1 MIMEDIADKS
11 QTGTRESGI
20 GNPPQGVPKGEPT
33 SDEPRA
39 TSWWRSIGPALIT
52 ACVVFGPG
60 SLLISSNVGAD
71 HGFELLWLLLLTGVL
86 MGTYMTTAARIGV
99 VGGSTPCTLVA
110 QRLGRPAAAIIG
122 INLCLICAAFQFSNN
137 LAVVAAAGA
146 LIPRVP
152 PIAVLAVLNGLII
165 VFLFSAKQVYG
176 LLERA
181 MKVMVGVILVSF
193 MINIVMASPSLTNI
207 LKGLIP
213 RIPEGITLGVPH
225 KVNGKIEDPLLLIA
239 SLLGTTFS
247 VAAAFYQG
255 NLVREKGW
263 TIREYRNGIGDSIAG
278 VAVLTGVS
286 AVIMITA
293 ATVIPGQ
300 EAQDIGVLA
309 RSLQPL
315 LHTTAYTI
323 FCVGL
328 FAVAM
333 NPFLINA
340 MIGGSILA
348 DGLGKPARLSDR
360 SSREFTVVVLLIGM
374 LVAVLALRTGQR
386 PVNLIIFG
394 QALTVIGNP
403 LMAATILWLANRKD
417 IMGERRNTLLLNV
430 LGGVGFLVVLL
441 MAVRVLISVI
451 LKLT

>member
-1 MIMEDIADKS
+1 MA
-11 QTGTRESGI
+11 
-20 GNPPQGVPKGEPT
+20 
-33 SDEPRA
+33 
-39 TSWWRSIGPALIT
+39 WWRSIGPALIT

-60 SLLISSNVGAD
+60 SLLISSNVGAN
-71 HGFELLWLLLLTGVL
+71 HGFKLLWLLLLTGVL

-99 VGGSTPCTLVA
+99 VGGATPCTLVA

-137 LAVVAAAGA
+137 LAIVAAAGA

-176 LLERA
+176 LLERV

-193 MINIVMASPSLTNI
+193 MINIILASPSFTSI

-225 KVNGKIEDPLLLIA
+225 KVNGKIEDPLLLVA

-300 EAQDIGVLA
+300 QAQDIGVLA

-315 LHTTAYTI
+315 LRTTAYTI

-360 SSREFTVVVLLIGM
+360 PSRIFTVVVLTIGM
-374 LVAVLALRTGQR
+374 VVAILALRTGQK

-430 LGGVGFLVVLL
+430 LGVVGLLVVLL
-441 MAVRVLISVI
+441 MAIRVLISVI

>member
-1 MIMEDIADKS
+1 MTDVTPELN
-11 QTGTRESGI
+11 GRL
-20 GNPPQGVPKGEPT
+20 P
-33 SDEPRA
+33 
-39 TSWWRSIGPALIT
+39 WWRSIGPALIT

-60 SLLISSNVGAD
+60 SLLISANVGAKY
-71 HGFELLWLLLLTGVL
+71 GFDLLWLLVLTGVL
-86 MGTYMTTAARIGV
+86 MGIYMTTSARIGV
-99 VGGSTPCTLVA
+99 VGGATPCTLVA
-110 QRLGRPAAAIIG
+110 GRLGRPAAAIIG
-122 INLCLICAAFQFSNN
+122 INLCLICTAFQFSNN
-137 LAVVAAAGA
+137 LAVVAAASA
-146 LIPRVP
+146 LIPKVP
-152 PIAVLAVLNGLII
+152 SIIVLATLNGLII
-165 VFLFSAKQVYG
+165 VFLFTAKQVYG
-176 LLERA
+176 LLEKV
-181 MKVMVGVILVSF
+181 MKVMVGIILVSF
-193 MINIVMASPSLTNI
+193 MINIILAAPSLAATF
-207 LKGLIP
+207 KGLIP
-213 RIPEGITLGVPH
+213 GIPQGLTLGVPH
-225 KVNGKIEDPLLLIA
+225 KVGGKIEDPLLLVA

-247 VAAAFYQG
+247 VAAALYQG

-263 TIREYRNGIGDSIAG
+263 TIKEYRNGIGDSIAG

-286 AVIMITA
+286 AVIMITT

-300 EAQDIGVLA
+300 EAKDIGVLA
-309 RSLQPL
+309 QSLQPL

-348 DGLGKPARLSDR
+348 DGLGKPAKLSDR
-360 SSREFTVVVLLIGM
+360 SSRIFTVVVLLIGM
-374 LVAVLALRTGQR
+374 VVAVLALRTGQK

-417 IMGERRNTLLLNV
+417 IMGERRNTLWLNV
-430 LGGVGFLVVLL
+430 LGGVGFLVVLF

-451 LKLT
+451 LMLT